1 MLAISS
7 SPLISTFQTGEVFGG
22 NFLMILFAMIF
33 NNIYVPF
40 QLSWSKHLFGHLW
53 VLSILKEEG
62 ETGRAGLLLVCGC

>member
-22 NFLMILFAMIF
+22 SLLMILFAMIF

-62 ETGRAGLLLVCGC
+62 ETGRETLLETAFS